1 MRLAKINTNLPY
13 KDGNVILLGIIRRER
28 RNGSSNGY
36 LAIYLNKTS
45 TKKVVAS
52 GCLICV
58 TLHAYK

>member
-36 LAIYLNKTS
+36 LAIYLHKTS
-45 TKKVVAS
+45 T
-52 GCLICV
+52 
-58 TLHAYK
+58 